1 MIKAS
6 IGKSI
11 FVKLPQVIPNVREF
25 LDADQIP
32 IFLNAVKGRK
42 VEIAALLAL
51 SSLRRS
57 EIMALDWND
66 VDLQNGIIKVTA
78 ATVQDANNKMVRK
91 KETKNQTSRRT
102 VPIIQPLRDALEAV
116 EDKSGPVVT
125 MSLTRMYEHINQ
137 VCRENGLPEV
147 GVHGLRHSF
156 ASLAYHLKMPEKI
169 TMEIGGWANLG
180 TMRNIYTH
188 IAQRDREKY
197 SSSFLDFFE
206 NNSDT

>member
-1 MIKAS
+1 
-6 IGKSI
+6 
-11 FVKLPQVIPNVREF
+11 
-25 LDADQIP
+25 
-32 IFLNAVKGRK
+32 
-42 VEIAALLAL
+42 
-51 SSLRRS
+51 
-57 EIMALDWND
+57 
-66 VDLQNGIIKVTA
+66 
-78 ATVQDANNKMVRK
+78 
-91 KETKNQTSRRT
+91 
-102 VPIIQPLRDALEAV
+102 
-116 EDKSGPVVT
+116 
-125 MSLTRMYEHINQ
+125 MYEHINQ